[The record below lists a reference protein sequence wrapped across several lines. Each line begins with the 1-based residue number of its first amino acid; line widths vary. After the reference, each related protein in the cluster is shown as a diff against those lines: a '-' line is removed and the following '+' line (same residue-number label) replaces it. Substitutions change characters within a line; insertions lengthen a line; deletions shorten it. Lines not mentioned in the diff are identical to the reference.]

1 MQRFWGKHDDLING
15 PSSKFNLAFYRNTF
29 RIGGADLG
37 IALAK
42 RGIFD
47 HHLKLSANGWNA
59 LKHLMFSMNGQVLNE
74 NISQHITKL
83 DLSDSTF
90 KAELA
95 EFEQL
100 QVCYSSVESGIR
112 WAQGGV
118 ENANLHVQN
127 LSEATYHTAF
137 ASACEPSPSPPP
149 SPPPSPSQTPFP
161 LPVPIPNFRSTSKSW
176 T

>member
-1 MQRFWGKHDDLING
+1 MQRFWGKNDDPNTG

-37 IALAK
+37 VALAK

-47 HHLKLSANGWNA
+47 HHLKLTANGWNA

-83 DLSDSTF
+83 DLSDSAF
-90 KAELA
+90 KADLI

-100 QVCYSSVESGIR
+100 QV
-112 WAQGGV
+112 
-118 ENANLHVQN
+118 
-127 LSEATYHTAF
+127 
-137 ASACEPSPSPPP
+137 
-149 SPPPSPSQTPFP
+149 
-161 LPVPIPNFRSTSKSW
+161 
-176 T
+176 